1 MRAWI
6 ERAHAEELDRADPLA
21 SFRARFVTGD
31 EPRIYADGNSL
42 GRVPHETA
50 AGIDELVRDW
60 GERLVSGWADWIE
73 LPVQVGDLVAR
84 LLGARAGEVL
94 ACDSTSVNL
103 YKLAHAALDLRR
115 GAIATDAGNFPTDR
129 YVLDGVAARRGVDLR
144 LFEADPVEGPSAA
157 DVEHAC
163 AAGDVALVCLSHV
176 DFRSGAVAD
185 MPRLTALAREHGA
198 VVLWDLSHSA
208 GAMPI
213 DLAGSGVELAVGCT
227 YKYLNAGPGAPA
239 FLYVRRE
246 LQERLRSPIQGWF
259 GARDQFAMGPG
270 YKPAA
275 GIERFHAGTPPILGL
290 AAVEA
295 SVRLVLEA
303 GTEALHR
310 KGEAL
315 TELTVALA
323 DERLAPL
330 GFRLA
335 SPRDPSCRGGHV
347 SLAHDDAWRI
357 CRALIERADVV
368 PDFRPPDAVRLAFPA
383 LYSRFVD
390 VWDAIDRLAT
400 LVEAGTHLEV
410 DASPRRVT

>member
-1 MRAWI
+1 M
-6 ERAHAEELDRADPLA
+6 
-21 SFRARFVTGD
+21 AR
-31 EPRIYADGNSL
+31 
-42 GRVPHETA
+42 
-50 AGIDELVRDW
+50 IDALVRDW
-60 GERLVSGWADWIE
+60 GDRLVSGWADWIE
-73 LPVQVGDLVAR
+73 LPVRVGDLLGR

-103 YKLAHAALDLRR
+103 YKLAHAALDLRA

-129 YVLDGVAARRGVDLR
+129 YVLDGVAAQRGVELR
-144 LFEADPVEGPSAA
+144 LFEADPVEGPSTA
-157 DVEHAC
+157 DVERAC
-163 AAGDVALVCLSHV
+163 AAADVALVCLSHV

-185 MPRLTALAREHGA
+185 MPALTALARGRGA
-198 VVLWDLSHSA
+198 VLLWDLSHSA
-208 GAMPI
+208 GAVPV

-246 LQERLRSPIQGWF
+246 LHERLRSPVQGWF
-259 GARDQFAMGPG
+259 GARDQFGMGPR
-270 YKPAA
+270 YEPAE
-275 GIERFHAGTPPILGL
+275 GIERFHAGTPPVLGL

-295 SVRLVLEA
+295 GVELVLEA
-303 GTEALHR
+303 GMEALRR
-310 KGEAL
+310 KSEAL

-335 SPRDPSCRGGHV
+335 SPRDPARRGGHV
-347 SLAHDDAWRI
+347 SLAHDDAWQI
-357 CRALIERADVV
+357 CRALIERAAVL
-368 PDFRPPDAVRLAFPA
+368 PDFRPPNAVRLAFPP
-383 LYSRFVD
+383 LYSRYVE

-400 LVEAGTHLEV
+400 LVETGTHLEV